1 MTLFKKLPLQLA
13 IASTLAASATAIAA
27 EQNTED
33 TAKDIEVIKAI
44 GAIQVIEDIIRETQE
59 KDLTPEDKLDL
70 TKKLMFAM
78 IDVSKH
84 HLNNYYGKKVYNI
97 RGIDNPRK
105 GMEDV
110 KIDGNVLEGIIGY
123 EGNDLLK

>member
-1 MTLFKKLPLQLA
+1 
-13 IASTLAASATAIAA
+13 
-27 EQNTED
+27 
-33 TAKDIEVIKAI
+33 
-44 GAIQVIEDIIRETQE
+44 
-59 KDLTPEDKLDL
+59 
-70 TKKLMFAM
+70 M
-78 IDVSKH
+78 IDISKY

-110 KIDGNVLEGIIGY
+110 KIGGNVLEGIIGY

>member
-1 MTLFKKLPLQLA
+1 ML
-13 IASTLAASATAIAA
+13 
-27 EQNTED
+27 ED
-33 TAKDIEVIKAI
+33 ILSGKVGLKNEKDIEIIKAM
-44 GAIQVIEDIIRETQE
+44 GAIRVIEDIIRETQE

-110 KIDGNVLEGIIGY
+110 KIGGNVLEGIIGY
-123 EGNDLLK
+123 EGNDLLKWARWSIRAIWQYQQQV